1 MAGLTALTL
10 TVLSNCGAY
19 GRGFGALDSAACPEL
34 GGNADALRAQYAA
47 NVRVNGKIRAFVQ
60 AAKDLGAVSLQI
72 EAEAAEACQRM
83 GLDLGM
89 TSQEMASTNE
99 PGGRASGSCAALSA
113 KIDTLFRAG
122 ILVRATATP
131 PHCEVSAQASASCQ
145 GACDVEI
152 DPGEIAARCDPGKLS
167 GYCQGQ
173 CGGHCDGRCSG
184 ACNGTC
190 SARDA
195 KGSCVG
201 ACSGDCTWACDASCH
216 ARCQGAWQAPK
227 CEGYVRPPS
236 ADAEC
241 NASCRAHANVNAS
254 CTPAV
259 VQVQVSQ
266 NAVMAAR
273 LAATL
278 QANLPQLL
286 HAELALGRRLMDD
299 ARVVGEVGAQL
310 PKIIGDAG
318 AHALACVAASA
329 DVNARASVSIR
340 VSVQASARVSGK
352 VGASG

>member
-19 GRGFGALDSAACPEL
+19 GRGFGALDAAACPEL

-89 TSQEMASTNE
+89 TVQEMASKNE

-113 KIDTLFRAG
+113 KIDALFRTG
-122 ILVRATATP
+122 ISVRATATP

-195 KGSCVG
+195 KGACVG
-201 ACSGDCTWACDASCH
+201 ACSGDCTGACDASCH
-216 ARCQGAWQAPK
+216 ARCQGAWQAP
-227 CEGYVRPPS
+227 EMRGVRSPSERRRRVQCFVPRTRQRQRVVHARSGPGSSVAKRRDGGAPGGHPASQPPTTTS
-236 ADAEC
+236 RGA
-241 NASCRAHANVNAS
+241 RAR
-254 CTPAV
+254 TPFD
-259 VQVQVSQ
+259 
-266 NAVMAAR
+266 
-273 LAATL
+273 
-278 QANLPQLL
+278 
-286 HAELALGRRLMDD
+286 GRR
-299 ARVVGEVGAQL
+299 
-310 PKIIGDAG
+310 
-318 AHALACVAASA
+318 AC
-329 DVNARASVSIR
+329 
-340 VSVQASARVSGK
+340 G
-352 VGASG
+352 G

>member
-19 GRGFGALDSAACPEL
+19 GRGFGALDAAACPEL
-34 GGNADALRAQYAA
+34 GGNADALRAQYAT

-60 AAKDLGAVSLQI
+60 AAKDVGAVSLQI

-89 TSQEMASTNE
+89 TSQEMAAKNE

-113 KIDTLFRAG
+113 KIDALFRAG
-122 ILVRATATP
+122 ISVRATATP

-195 KGSCVG
+195 KGACVG
-201 ACSGDCTWACDASCH
+201 ACSGDCTGACDASCH
-216 ARCQGAWQAPK
+216 ARCQGAWQAPEMRGVRSPSERRRRVQRFVPRTCQCQRVVHARSGPGPSVAK
-227 CEGYVRPPS
+227 CRDGG
-236 ADAEC
+236 
-241 NASCRAHANVNAS
+241 
-254 CTPAV
+254 
-259 VQVQVSQ
+259 
-266 NAVMAAR
+266 
-273 LAATL
+273 
-278 QANLPQLL
+278 
-286 HAELALGRRLMDD
+286 ALG
-299 ARVVGEVGAQL
+299 GH
-310 PKIIGDAG
+310 P
-318 AHALACVAASA
+318 ASESPTTPSRG
-329 DVNARASVSIR
+329 ARAR
-340 VSVQASARVSGK
+340 TPFDGRRACG
-352 VGASG
+352 G